1 MITKNLIEAM
11 GGTNDVESIKDKGS
25 FFTILLDL
33 KISKEITLNTH
44 NKEEQNV
51 QVLNGMNFLCAE
63 DHALYVEI
71 LSELLKIEGATC
83 TICEN
88 GQNVLETFK
97 QSKPYEY
104 DIILMDVQMPIMNG
118 YEATSHS

>member
-11 GGTNDVESIKDKGS
+11 GGTNDVESIKDEGS

-63 DHALYVEI
+63 DNALYVEI
-71 LSELLKIEGATC
+71 LSEL
-83 TICEN
+83 
-88 GQNVLETFK
+88 
-97 QSKPYEY
+97 
-104 DIILMDVQMPIMNG
+104 
-118 YEATSHS
+118 